1 MGFHKLRLHYS
12 RKNSNRGGRLKT
24 YSYNSYNSNSD
35 FYKTKLSFT
44 NGKFCKIVLH
54 SLRTLK
60 PKIKTHMIFLDH
72 PWKLRFIFNW
82 SQEFPQ
88 EYFFNTSGNSMF
100 LSPTAWIFLEELV
113 VQHKTHDSDNKI
125 LAGLKQEL
133 YRAKFNWISRKKQ
146 CPGTD
151 ILLVI
156 FSACENC
163 CYLIWIE
170 CNMTNHCQINTK
182 KQLQG
187 QLKTSVILLCD
198 RMKNISS
205 NFFRTNII
213 DL

>member
-1 MGFHKLRLHYS
+1 MGFHKLRLYYS

-24 YSYNSYNSNSD
+24 YSYNSYNSNSN

-163 CYLIWIE
+163 CYLFELNAIW
-170 CNMTNHCQINTK
+170 QIIVKLTRKSNCRGNW
-182 KQLQG
+182 KQALFYCAIGWKIFQATFLG
-187 QLKTSVILLCD
+187 QTL
-198 RMKNISS
+198 
-205 NFFRTNII
+205 
-213 DL
+213 